1 MIDDALGV
9 IFNAYAENL
18 SSYGLSCSLISND
31 NGSSSYGDN
40 PRSILDISGKNNK
53 EVHKGQNSI
62 NIYEGLLLF
71 LMENLTYWVGG
82 TLVSPILTRL
92 SS

>member
-1 MIDDALGV
+1 MRYSFKYLYCDSIEKCTVIDDALGV

-40 PRSILDISGKNNK
+40 PRSILDMWK
-53 EVHKGQNSI
+53 ESQRGS
-62 NIYEGLLLF
+62 
-71 LMENLTYWVGG
+71 
-82 TLVSPILTRL
+82 
-92 SS
+92 